1 MIEQSIDR
9 DTNRLNNTGIC
20 LQITSK
26 NLEAHNQL
34 TSELKKACSYLEKS
48 RSANHKN
55 IEPTQKKPAPSKP
68 NKQWQVKKQE
78 AKEIAEYLNYSQEE
92 YELQAAI
99 VREISNQ
106 AQQYKKP
113 LKNMSYFSY
122 IALIFAVALRL
133 AKVTGEIALKKNPIP
148 KNEKQHTT

>member
-1 MIEQSIDR
+1 MNITLPALTIAAIVLAAYFVFCCAFAWNLRYMPTRWSEIAWKRVDYVWIIVGALALATHAIALNDEAKLLELKIEKRILHMIEQSIDR

-68 NKQWQVKKQE
+68 NKQ
-78 AKEIAEYLNYSQEE
+78 
-92 YELQAAI
+92 
-99 VREISNQ
+99 
-106 AQQYKKP
+106 
-113 LKNMSYFSY
+113 
-122 IALIFAVALRL
+122 
-133 AKVTGEIALKKNPIP
+133 
-148 KNEKQHTT
+148 

>member
-1 MIEQSIDR
+1 MPTRWSEIAWKRVDYVWIIVGALALATHAIALNDEAKLLELKIEKRILHMIEQSIDR

-68 NKQWQVKKQE
+68 NKQ
-78 AKEIAEYLNYSQEE
+78 
-92 YELQAAI
+92 
-99 VREISNQ
+99 
-106 AQQYKKP
+106 
-113 LKNMSYFSY
+113 
-122 IALIFAVALRL
+122 
-133 AKVTGEIALKKNPIP
+133 
-148 KNEKQHTT
+148 